1 MQTLGKYQLIAEIA
15 RGGMGIV
22 YLAVA
27 SGPAG
32 FSKLFVIK
40 ELKPELV
47 DDTGFFDM
55 FLEEARLA
63 ARLSHPNIVTT
74 YEVGADGKR
83 PFIVMDYLDGE
94 SLGRIIR
101 KKSSKFTTAMHLRI
115 LCQCL
120 DGLDYAHHLK
130 NFDDTTASV
139 VHRDMSPQN
148 VFVTFDGQVKIV
160 DFGIAKASDTSIE
173 TQAGIFKGKP
183 GYMAP
188 EQLTGDVD
196 TRADLFSVGVMIWEA
211 IAGRRMWPQK
221 GQIEILT
228 ALIKS
233 EIPKLGDI
241 MPDAPEELKRIC
253 NKATA
258 KDPDDRYATAREMR
272 TEIEAYLESQNE
284 RMTVREISRVVGSM
298 FEEQRKKMRAV
309 MEKCI
314 NEAKEGVPPSKLP
327 SLAPPPLET
336 TTPRPTEHTLQIL
349 ARPSGGMPAPDSGR
363 NVSIV
368 STMSGTPVSQATPDG
383 SAYSVV
389 QGAEEAKAKAKQE
402 KRRNTALI
410 LIALLLISMSAVAT
424 ALIIGSRNDA
434 ERPMAS
440 ATSATSAT
448 APAQPTATTAAAA
461 GAMGAAAPAASA
473 ADLAAIAESARAAA
487 AASASAHAAAQAA
500 AQPKTRIIYV
510 PVPAPAPKP
519 VAAPAAPP
527 AAPAPPPE
535 KPAATSKIDCNPPF
549 FFDGTK
555 KVFKPGCL

>member
-101 KKSSKFTTAMHLRI
+101 KKSPKFTTAMHLRI
-115 LCQCL
+115 LCQTL

-233 EIPKLGDI
+233 EIPKLGDVK
-241 MPDAPEELKRIC
+241 PDAPEELKRIC
-253 NKATA
+253 DRATA
-258 KDPDDRYATAREMR
+258 KQPEDRYETAREMR
-272 TEIEAYLESQNE
+272 SEIEAYLESQNE
-284 RMTVREISRVVGSM
+284 RMTVREISLVISSM

-314 NEAKEGVPPSKLP
+314 AEAKTGAPPSKLP

-336 TTPRPTEHTLQIL
+336 TTPRPIEHTMQIL
-349 ARPSGGMPAPDSGR
+349 TRPSGVMPSPDSGR
-363 NVSIV
+363 SISIV
-368 STMSGTPVSQATPDG
+368 STVSGTPVSQATPDG
-383 SAYSVV
+383 SAFSVA
-389 QGAEEAKAKAKQE
+389 QGAEQAKNE
-402 KRRNTALI
+402 KRRNAML
-410 LIALLLISMSAVAT
+410 LMIALLLVSLSAVAT
-424 ALIIGSRNDA
+424 AFVIGTRNDA
-434 ERPMAS
+434 SKPVAGM
-440 ATSATSAT
+440 T
-448 APAQPTATTAAAA
+448 APTATAAATAAAA
-461 GAMGAAAPAASA
+461 TTVAAGGAAAAPAVDSA
-473 ADLAAIAESARAAA
+473 AAAESARAMASAQAA
-487 AASASAHAAAQAA
+487 AAQAASAQAASAQAA
-500 AQPKTRIIYV
+500 AQPRTRIVYV

-519 VAAPAAPP
+519 AAAPAAP
-527 AAPAPPPE
+527 APTPPPPE
-535 KPAATSKIDCNPPF
+535 KAAPTSKTDCNPPF
-549 FFDGTK
+549 FFEGSK

>member
-83 PFIVMDYLDGE
+83 PFIVMDFLDGE

-101 KKSSKFTTAMHLRI
+101 KKSPTFTTAMHLRV
-115 LCQCL
+115 LCQTL

-196 TRADLFSVGVMIWEA
+196 TRADLFSVGVMVWEA

-233 EIPKLGDI
+233 EIPKLGDVK
-241 MPDAPEELKRIC
+241 PDAPAELQRIC
-253 NKATA
+253 DKATA
-258 KDPDDRYATAREMR
+258 KDPDDRYATAREMHND
-272 TEIEAYLESQNE
+272 IEAYLESKNE
-284 RMTVREISRVVGSM
+284 RKTVREISRVVGVM

-309 MEKCI
+309 MDKCI
-314 NEAKEGVPPSKLP
+314 NEAKAGAPPSKLP

-349 ARPSGGMPAPDSGR
+349 ARPSGGLTPTDSGR

-389 QGAEEAKAKAKQE
+389 QGAEQAKND

-410 LIALLLISMSAVAT
+410 MSALLLISLSAVAT
-424 ALIIGSRNDA
+424 AFIIGSRNDA
-434 ERPMAS
+434 EKPMVSGA
-440 ATSATSAT
+440 AAT
-448 APAQPTATTAAAA
+448 APTQLPVTPAAP
-461 GAMGAAAPAASA
+461 GAMAAVAPASIPTESASA
-473 ADLAAIAESARAAA
+473 SESAKAAES
-487 AASASAHAAAQAA
+487 ASASAAAQRAAMQAA
-500 AQPKTRIIYV
+500 AQPKTRIVYV
-510 PVPAPAPKP
+510 TVPAPAPKP
-519 VAAPAAPP
+519 VAVPVPP
-527 AAPAPPPE
+527 AAAPTPPPE
-535 KPAATSKIDCNPPF
+535 KPSATSKTDCNPPF

>member
-22 YLAVA
+22 YLAVTT
-27 SGPAG
+27 GPAG

-47 DDTGFFDM
+47 EDTGFFDM

-101 KKSSKFTTAMHLRI
+101 KKSPAFTTAMHLRV
-115 LCQCL
+115 LCHAL
-120 DGLDYAHHLK
+120 DGLDYAHNLK
-130 NFDDTTASV
+130 NFDDTSASV

-196 TRADLFSVGVMIWEA
+196 IRADLFSVGVMIWEA

-228 ALIKS
+228 ALIKND
-233 EIPKLGDI
+233 IPRLGDVV
-241 MPDAPEELKRIC
+241 PDAPEELKLIC
-253 NKATA
+253 DRATA
-258 KDPDDRYATAREMR
+258 KQPEDRYSTAREMR
-272 TEIEAYLESQNE
+272 ADIEAYLDSHNE
-284 RMTVREISRVVGSM
+284 RMTVREISKVVGSL
-298 FEEQRKKMRAV
+298 FEEPRRKMRAL

-314 NEAKEGVPPSKLP
+314 AEAKTGAPPSKLP
-327 SLAPPPLET
+327 SLSPPPLET
-336 TTPRPTEHTLQIL
+336 STPRPMTEHTLQML
-349 ARPSGGMPAPDSGR
+349 ARPSGGSNAPESGR
-363 NVSIV
+363 SVSVV
-368 STMSGTPVSQATPDG
+368 SAVSGTPVSQATPDG
-383 SAYSVV
+383 AALSIVHGSE
-389 QGAEEAKAKAKQE
+389 QAKQE
-402 KRRNTALI
+402 KRRNRALL
-410 LIALLLISMSAVAT
+410 LIALLLVGTSALAT
-424 ALIIGSRNDA
+424 AFVVGTRNGG
-434 ERPMAS
+434 ERAAAS
-440 ATSATSAT
+440 AT
-448 APAQPTATTAAAA
+448 ATTSSTPPAPQPATPVAA
-461 GAMGAAAPAASA
+461 GATAAPAASTTDSVA
-473 ADLAAIAESARAAA
+473 ASDSAKA
-487 AASASAHAAAQAA
+487 AASAQQAA
-500 AQPKTRIIYV
+500 AL
-510 PVPAPAPKP
+510 
-519 VAAPAAPP
+519 AAS
-527 AAPAPPPE
+527 
-535 KPAATSKIDCNPPF
+535 AATTSKTDCNPPF
-549 FFDGTK
+549 FFEGTK

>member
-101 KKSSKFTTAMHLRI
+101 KKSTAFTTAMHLRV
-115 LCQCL
+115 LSHAL

-130 NFDDTTASV
+130 NFDDSTASV

-188 EQLTGDVD
+188 EQLSGEVD

-211 IAGRRMWPQK
+211 VAGRRMWPKK

-228 ALIKS
+228 ALIKND
-233 EIPKLGDI
+233 IPRLGDI
-241 MPDAPEELKRIC
+241 KPDAPEELKRIC
-253 NKATA
+253 DKATA
-258 KDPDDRYATAREMR
+258 KQPEDRYSTAREMR
-272 TEIEAYLESQNE
+272 SDIEAYLESQNE
-284 RMTVREISRVVGSM
+284 RMTVREISKVVGTI
-298 FEEQRKKMRAV
+298 FDEQRKKMRAV

-314 NEAKEGVPPSKLP
+314 AEAKTGAPPSKLP

-336 TTPRPTEHTLQIL
+336 TTPRPTEHTMQMLS
-349 ARPSGGMPAPDSGR
+349 RPSGGPMSPDSGR
-363 NVSIV
+363 SISVVS
-368 STMSGTPVSQATPDG
+368 SMSGTPVSQATPDG
-383 SAYSVV
+383 AAFSVV
-389 QGAEEAKAKAKQE
+389 HGAEREKKN
-402 KRRNTALI
+402 KRRNALLLMI
-410 LIALLLISMSAVAT
+410 TLLLISLSAVAT
-424 ALIIGSRNDA
+424 AFVIGSHNGP
-434 ERPMAS
+434 EKPLSSAS
-440 ATSATSAT
+440 VPSSTQAPPTST
-448 APAQPTATTAAAA
+448 AVAA
-461 GAMGAAAPAASA
+461 GATATPAANATDSAAPADTAKALASA
-473 ADLAAIAESARAAA
+473 QSAAALAAS
-487 AASASAHAAAQAA
+487 SQAA
-500 AQPKTRIIYV
+500 AQPKTRIVYV

-519 VAAPAAPP
+519 VVAPVTP
-527 AAPAPPPE
+527 APAPAPAPE
-535 KPAATSKIDCNPPF
+535 RPATPSKADCNPPF
-549 FFDGTK
+549 YFEGTK

>member
-22 YLAVA
+22 YLAVTT
-27 SGPAG
+27 GPAG

-101 KKSSKFTTAMHLRI
+101 KKSPAFTTAMHLRV
-115 LCQCL
+115 LCQAL

-130 NFDDTTASV
+130 NFDDTAASV

-211 IAGRRMWPQK
+211 VAGRRMWPQK

-228 ALIKS
+228 ALIKND
-233 EIPKLGDI
+233 IPRLGDI
-241 MPDAPEELKRIC
+241 VPDAPEELKRIC
-253 NKATA
+253 DKATA
-258 KDPDDRYATAREMR
+258 KQPEDRYATAREMR
-272 TEIEAYLESQNE
+272 GDVEAYLESKNE
-284 RMTVREISRVVGSM
+284 RMTVREISKVVGTM

-314 NEAKEGVPPSKLP
+314 AEAKTGAPPSKLP
-327 SLAPPPLET
+327 SLAPPPLE
-336 TTPRPTEHTLQIL
+336 RK
-349 ARPSGGMPAPDSGR
+349 
-363 NVSIV
+363 
-368 STMSGTPVSQATPDG
+368 
-383 SAYSVV
+383 SVV
-389 QGAEEAKAKAKQE
+389 
-402 KRRNTALI
+402 
-410 LIALLLISMSAVAT
+410 
-424 ALIIGSRNDA
+424 
-434 ERPMAS
+434 
-440 ATSATSAT
+440 
-448 APAQPTATTAAAA
+448 
-461 GAMGAAAPAASA
+461 
-473 ADLAAIAESARAAA
+473 
-487 AASASAHAAAQAA
+487 
-500 AQPKTRIIYV
+500 
-510 PVPAPAPKP
+510 
-519 VAAPAAPP
+519 
-527 AAPAPPPE
+527 
-535 KPAATSKIDCNPPF
+535 
-549 FFDGTK
+549 
-555 KVFKPGCL
+555 

>member
-47 DDTGFFDM
+47 DDSGFFDM

-101 KKSSKFTTAMHLRI
+101 KKSSEFTTAMHLRI
-115 LCQCL
+115 LCHAL
-120 DGLDYAHHLK
+120 DGLDYAHNLK
-130 NFDDTTASV
+130 NFDDSTASV

-211 IAGRRMWPQK
+211 VAGRRMWPQK

-228 ALIKS
+228 ALIKN
-233 EIPKLGDI
+233 EIPRLADVA
-241 MPDAPEELKRIC
+241 PDAPEELKRIC
-253 NKATA
+253 DKATA
-258 KDPDDRYATAREMR
+258 KAPEDRYATAREMR
-272 TEIEAYLESQNE
+272 GDIEAYLESQNE
-284 RMTVREISRVVGSM
+284 RMTVREISKVVATM
-298 FEEQRKKMRAV
+298 FAEQRKKMRAL

-314 NEAKEGVPPSKLP
+314 AEAKDGVPPSKLP

-336 TTPRPTEHTLQIL
+336 TTPRPIEHTMQMLS
-349 ARPSGGMPAPDSGR
+349 RPSGTPAAPDSR
-363 NVSIV
+363 RSISVV

-383 SAYSVV
+383 SAFSLM
-389 QGAEEAKAKAKQE
+389 QSDQHAKKE
-402 KRRNTALI
+402 KRRGS
-410 LIALLLISMSAVAT
+410 ALLVLLLAFIAFAVT
-424 ALIIGSRNDA
+424 
-434 ERPMAS
+434 AS
-440 ATSATSAT
+440 AFVIGTRTGGDKPLASSSPPTSNPASTTTSTSAA
-448 APAQPTATTAAAA
+448 
-461 GAMGAAAPAASA
+461 GAAAPAAAAIDSSA
-473 ADLAAIAESARAAA
+473 AAESAKAAA
-487 AASASAHAAAQAA
+487 SASASAHAAALAASAA
-500 AQPKTRIIYV
+500 AQPKTRIVYV

-519 VAAPAAPP
+519 ATPPPVTAAAAPAA
-527 AAPAPPPE
+527 APAPAPE
-535 KPAATSKIDCNPPF
+535 RPSATNKVDCNPPF
-549 FFDGTK
+549 YFEGTK

>member
-47 DDTGFFDM
+47 DDAGFFDM

-94 SLGRIIR
+94 SLDRIIR
-101 KKSSKFTTAMHLRI
+101 KKSPKFTTAMHLRI
-115 LCQCL
+115 LCQAL

-130 NFDDTTASV
+130 NFDDTTACV

-211 IAGRRMWPQK
+211 IARRRMWPKK

-233 EIPKLGDI
+233 EIPKLGDVK
-241 MPDAPEELKRIC
+241 PDAPEELKRIC
-253 NKATA
+253 DKATA
-258 KDPDDRYATAREMR
+258 KQPEDRYETAREMR
-272 TEIEAYLESQNE
+272 IEIEAYLESQNE
-284 RMTVREISRVVGSM
+284 RMTVREISHVVGTM

-314 NEAKEGVPPSKLP
+314 AEAKAGVPPSKLP

-336 TTPRPTEHTLQIL
+336 TTPRPTEHTMHMVT
-349 ARPSGGMPAPDSGR
+349 RPSGVMPPPDSGR
-363 NVSIV
+363 SISIV

-383 SAYSVV
+383 SAFTLAR
-389 QGAEEAKAKAKQE
+389 GADQARSD
-402 KRRNTALI
+402 KRRNAMLVM
-410 LIALLLISMSAVAT
+410 IALVLISLSAAAT
-424 ALIIGSRNDA
+424 AFVVGTRNDA
-434 ERPMAS
+434 PKPVAGMT
-440 ATSATSAT
+440 TSPGTAT
-448 APAQPTATTAAAA
+448 AASTAAA
-461 GAMGAAAPAASA
+461 GVAALAATATDPAAG
-473 ADLAAIAESARAAA
+473 AESARALAAAQAA
-487 AASASAHAAAQAA
+487 AAQAAAAQAAAAQAA
-500 AQPKTRIIYV
+500 AQPRTRIVYV

-519 VAAPAAPP
+519 TAAPAATAAATAPLP
-527 AAPAPPPE
+527 EKAAP
-535 KPAATSKIDCNPPF
+535 TSKADCNPPF
-549 FFDGTK
+549 FYDGTK

>member
-22 YLAVA
+22 YLAVTT
-27 SGPAG
+27 GPAG

-47 DDTGFFDM
+47 DDAGFFDM

-94 SLGRIIR
+94 SLGRIVR
-101 KKSSKFTTAMHLRI
+101 KKSPAFTTAMHLRV
-115 LCQCL
+115 LCHAL
-120 DGLDYAHHLK
+120 DGLDYAHHLQ
-130 NFDDTTASV
+130 NFDDSTASV

-148 VFVTFDGQVKIV
+148 VFITFDGQVKIV

-211 IAGRRMWPQK
+211 VAGRRMWPQK

-228 ALIKS
+228 ALIKND
-233 EIPKLGDI
+233 IPRLGDVV
-241 MPDAPEELKRIC
+241 PDAPEELKRIC
-253 NKATA
+253 DKATA
-258 KDPDDRYATAREMR
+258 KQPEDRYATARELR
-272 TEIEAYLESQNE
+272 ADIEAYLESINE
-284 RMTVREISRVVGSM
+284 RMTVREISKVVGAM
-298 FEEQRKKMRAV
+298 FEEQRKKMRAL

-314 NEAKEGVPPSKLP
+314 AEAKAGAPPSKLP

-336 TTPRPTEHTLQIL
+336 NTPKPMIEHTLQML
-349 ARPSGGMPAPDSGR
+349 ARPSGNPASPDSGR
-363 NVSIV
+363 SVSVV
-368 STMSGTPVSQATPDG
+368 SSVSGTPVSQATPDG
-383 SAYSVV
+383 AALSVV
-389 QGAEEAKAKAKQE
+389 QGTEQAKRA
-402 KRRNTALI
+402 KRRNTI
-410 LIALLLISMSAVAT
+410 LLAIALLLVSMSIVAT
-424 ALIIGSRNDA
+424 AFVIGTHN
-434 ERPMAS
+434 EGEKPVAS
-440 ATSATSAT
+440 ASAATTSTQ
-448 APAQPTATTAAAA
+448 QPTGTPTAATAAAA
-461 GAMGAAAPAASA
+461 AMPPPSASAADSAAPSDSAKAAASAQRAAASA
-473 ADLAAIAESARAAA
+473 AAA
-487 AASASAHAAAQAA
+487 AA
-500 AQPKTRIIYV
+500 AQPKTRIVYV
-510 PVPAPAPKP
+510 PVPAPAPRP
-519 VAAPAAPP
+519 VASPAAPP
-527 AAPAPPPE
+527 APPPAPE
-535 KPAATSKIDCNPPF
+535 KPAATSKTDCNPPF

>member
-1 MQTLGKYQLIAEIA
+1 
-15 RGGMGIV
+15 MGIV

-74 YEVGADGKR
+74 YEVGVDGKR

-94 SLGRIIR
+94 SLGRILR
-101 KKSSKFTTAMHLRI
+101 KKSPKFTTAMHLRI
-115 LCQCL
+115 LCQTL

-233 EIPKLGDI
+233 EIPKLGDVR
-241 MPDAPEELKRIC
+241 PDAPEELKRIC
-253 NKATA
+253 DRATA

-272 TEIEAYLESQNE
+272 TDIEAYLESQNE
-284 RMTVREISRVVGSM
+284 RMTVREISQVIGVM

-349 ARPSGGMPAPDSGR
+349 ARPSGGLPPPDSGR

-383 SAYSVV
+383 SAYSVA
-389 QGAEEAKAKAKQE
+389 QGEEAKAKAKQE

-410 LIALLLISMSAVAT
+410 MIALLLISTSAVAT

-434 ERPMAS
+434 GKPMAS
-440 ATSATSAT
+440 ATAAT
-448 APAQPTATTAAAA
+448 APAQPTATAATAA

-473 ADLAAIAESARAAA
+473 TDFAAISESAKA
-487 AASASAHAAAQAA
+487 AASASASAQRAAAQAA
-500 AQPKTRIIYV
+500 AQPRTRIVYV

-519 VAAPAAPP
+519 VAAAP
-527 AAPAPPPE
+527 AAPATTAAPPE
-535 KPAATSKIDCNPPF
+535 RPAATSKTDCNPPF
-549 FFDGTK
+549 FFEGTK

>member
-101 KKSSKFTTAMHLRI
+101 KKSPTFTTAMHLRI
-115 LCQCL
+115 LCQTL

-148 VFVTFDGQVKIV
+148 VFITFDGQVKIV

-233 EIPKLGDI
+233 EIPKLGDVK
-241 MPDAPEELKRIC
+241 PDAPAELKRIC
-253 NKATA
+253 DKATS

-272 TEIEAYLESQNE
+272 TDIEAYLESQNE
-284 RMTVREISRVVGSM
+284 RMTVREISQVVGAM
-298 FEEQRKKMRAV
+298 FEEQRKKMRAL

-314 NEAKEGVPPSKLP
+314 AEAKEGAPPSKLP

-336 TTPRPTEHTLQIL
+336 TTPRPTEHTMQMLS
-349 ARPSGGMPAPDSGR
+349 RPSGGPIPPDSGR
-363 NVSIV
+363 SISIV

-389 QGAEEAKAKAKQE
+389 QGAEHAKKE
-402 KRRNTALI
+402 KRRNGVLVMV
-410 LIALLLISMSAVAT
+410 ALLLVSLSALAT
-424 ALIIGSRNDA
+424 AFVIGSRNNA
-434 ERPMAS
+434 EKPVAS
-440 ATSATSAT
+440 ASAPTPPT
-448 APAQPTATTAAAA
+448 QPPATTAAATAA
-461 GAMGAAAPAASA
+461 GAMAAGAAAAPSATDSA
-473 ADLAAIAESARAAA
+473 APSESARAAA
-487 AASASAHAAAQAA
+487 SAQRAAAQAA
-500 AQPKTRIIYV
+500 AQPKTRIVYV

-519 VAAPAAPP
+519 VAAPVATP
-527 AAPAPPPE
+527 AAPTPPPE
-535 KPAATSKIDCNPPF
+535 KPAATSKTDCNPPF
-549 FFDGTK
+549 FFEGTK

>member
-22 YLAVA
+22 YLAVTT
-27 SGPAG
+27 GPAG

-101 KKSSKFTTAMHLRI
+101 KKSPAFTTAMHLRV
-115 LCQCL
+115 LSHAL
-120 DGLDYAHHLK
+120 DGLDYAHHLQ
-130 NFDDTTASV
+130 NFDETTASV

-211 IAGRRMWPQK
+211 VAGRRMWPKK

-228 ALIKS
+228 ALIKND
-233 EIPKLGDI
+233 IPRLGDV

-253 NKATA
+253 DRSTA
-258 KDPDDRYATAREMR
+258 KQAEDRYATAREMR
-272 TEIEAYLESQNE
+272 ADIEAFLESQNE
-284 RMTVREISRVVGSM
+284 RMTVREISKVVAGM
-298 FEEQRKKMRAV
+298 FEEQRKKMRAL

-314 NEAKEGVPPSKLP
+314 AEAKTGAPPSKLP
-327 SLAPPPLET
+327 SLAPPSLET
-336 TTPRPTEHTLQIL
+336 STPRPMIEHTLQML
-349 ARPSGGMPAPDSGR
+349 ARPSGGPESPDSGR
-363 NVSIV
+363 SVSVV
-368 STMSGTPVSQATPDG
+368 SSVSKTPVSQATPDG
-383 SAYSVV
+383 AALSVV
-389 QGAEEAKAKAKQE
+389 HEAAQAKQD
-402 KRRNTALI
+402 KRRNGTL
-410 LIALLLISMSAVAT
+410 LVIALLLISLSVVAT
-424 ALIIGSRNDA
+424 AFVIGTRNDG
-434 ERPMAS
+434 EKPVG
-440 ATSATSAT
+440 SAT
-448 APAQPTATTAAAA
+448 AATASTPLPLAATAMAA
-461 GAMGAAAPAASA
+461 GATAAPAATATDFA
-473 ADLAAIAESARAAA
+473 APSESAKAA
-487 AASASAHAAAQAA
+487 ASAHAAALAASAAAA
-500 AQPKTRIIYV
+500 AQPRTRIVYV
-510 PVPAPAPKP
+510 PVPAPAPRP
-519 VAAPAAPP
+519 VVTPVVTPAAPP
-527 AAPAPPPE
+527 APE
-535 KPAATSKIDCNPPF
+535 RPAATTKTDCNPPF